1 MNPKERRKQM
11 SKKNEIK
18 QNKSTVQTSES
29 KENKLKSFSQKRT
42 LSELLT
48 EITNKRY
55 VLIILSVILSMILWA
70 VVSQKTDSQITL
82 HFQDIPIDFDKS
94 LMGTNA
100 ELAGYKIYNPEF
112 DEAAINITANRKDA
126 IKIKASDYYVSV
138 DMATSPNIYLEAQ
151 PVFVN
156 LKVYNKDTNDE
167 VTNASIINRKVQVY
181 FFKNTIKEL
190 TPFPNANLVSTQN
203 YKSNIVTAKNIR
215 ITGPE
220 NILDKIYSCTF
231 QVNPEN
237 KISFNEEND
246 EISFSRKYKINQDG
260 NNLYFYDS
268 NMKDISVEVNEYIDK
283 GYISHQEEI
292 ELTYTWSKKLDLD
305 LTYEITNLPYKNFDV
320 DFIKDRITLSQPT
333 ISVWS
338 KNPSQNGM
346 TTLPV
351 AADENISLND
361 IGFDFHGGTFSIT
374 KALENYDDLVCD
386 VKSAKKCDYTF
397 NTTGLHS
404 KKFENVTNL
413 ISRNP
418 YPDKFDFEI
427 VTEYLKEVT
436 IIGSQE
442 DISSIKPDDLQL
454 IVDIS
459 SNDVSDNSDFIDSIR
474 TYPVTVT
481 VSEKYPHVWAV
492 GKYQADVLIKNKT
505 ADDNYVHQ

>member
-1 MNPKERRKQM
+1 M
-11 SKKNEIK
+11 SKKSETK
-18 QNKSTVQTSES
+18 QNKTK
-29 KENKLKSFSQKRT
+29 KENGLTKTTDKILQSFSHKRT
-42 LSELLT
+42 LSEMIT
-48 EITNKRY
+48 EITNKKY
-55 VLIILSVILSMILWA
+55 VLIVLSIILSMILWA
-70 VVSQKTDSQITL
+70 VVSQKTDSQIVL
-82 HFQDIPIDFDKS
+82 HFPNVPINFDKN
-94 LMGTNA
+94 LQGTNA

-112 DEAAINITANRKDA
+112 NETSVNITVNRKDA
-126 IKIKASDYYVSV
+126 IKIKSSDYYVAV
-138 DMATSPNIYLEAQ
+138 DMATSPNIYLETQ

-167 VTNASIINRKVQVY
+167 VPNSSIINRKVQVY

-203 YKSNIVTAKNIR
+203 YKSNIVTAKSIR

-220 NILDKIYSCTF
+220 NILDKIYSCNF
-231 QVNPEN
+231 QVNPDN
-237 KISFNEEND
+237 KISFDEKND
-246 EISFSRKYKINQDG
+246 DISFTRKYKINKDG

-268 NMKDISVEVNEYIDK
+268 NMKDISDEVNEYINK

-320 DFIKDRITLSQPT
+320 NFIKDRITLSQPK

-338 KNPSQNGM
+338 KNPARNDM

-351 AADENISLND
+351 AAEENISLNN
-361 IGFDFHGGTFSIT
+361 INFDYHGGTFNIT
-374 KALENYDDLVCD
+374 KALENYEDLVCD
-386 VKSAKKCDYTF
+386 INTSKKCDYTF

-436 IIGSQE
+436 IIGPQE
-442 DISSIKPDDLQL
+442 DISVIKPDDLQL

-492 GKYQADVLIKNKT
+492 GNYQADVLIKNKT
-505 ADDNYVHQ
+505 TDDNSVHQ

>member
-1 MNPKERRKQM
+1 MN
-11 SKKNEIK
+11 KKNKIK
-18 QNKSTVQTSES
+18 QSKNKNIKETATPS
-29 KENKLKSFSQKRT
+29 ENKFRSLSQKRT
-42 LSELLT
+42 LSELIT
-48 EITNKRY
+48 EITNKKY
-55 VLIILSVILSMILWA
+55 VLILLSVILSMILWA
-70 VVSQKTDSQITL
+70 VVSQKTDSQIVIHL
-82 HFQDIPIDFDKS
+82 QDIKIDFDKS
-94 LMGTNA
+94 LHGTNA

-112 DEAAINITANRKDA
+112 DKAAVNITANRKDA
-126 IKIKASDYYVSV
+126 IKIKEDNYYVSV
-138 DMATSPNIYLEAQ
+138 DMTTSPNIYLETQ

-156 LKVYNKDTNDE
+156 LKVFSKDTNEE

-190 TPFPNANLVSTQN
+190 TPFPNANLVSTEN
-203 YKSNIVTAKNIR
+203 YKSNIVTAKSIR

-220 NILDKIYSCTF
+220 NILDQIYSCNF
-231 QVNPEN
+231 QVNPSN
-237 KISFNEEND
+237 KISFDEEND
-246 EISFSRKYKINQDG
+246 DISFTRKYKINKDG

-268 NMKDISVEVNEYIDK
+268 NMKDISDEVNKYIEK

-292 ELTYTWSKKLDLD
+292 ELTYTWSKKLDLG

-338 KNPSQNGM
+338 KNPARNDM
-346 TTLPV
+346 TSLPV
-351 AADENISLND
+351 AAEENISLSE
-361 IGFDFHGGTFSIT
+361 IGYDYHGGTFNIT
-374 KALENYDDLVCD
+374 KALENYEDLVCD
-386 VKSAKKCDYTF
+386 VNTPKKCEYTF

-436 IIGSQE
+436 IIGPQE
-442 DISSIKPDDLQL
+442 DISVIKPDDIQL

-459 SNDVSDNSDFIDSIR
+459 SNDISDSSDIIDSIR

-492 GKYQADVLIKNKT
+492 GNYQADVLIKNKT
-505 ADDNYVHQ
+505 ADDNTLHQ